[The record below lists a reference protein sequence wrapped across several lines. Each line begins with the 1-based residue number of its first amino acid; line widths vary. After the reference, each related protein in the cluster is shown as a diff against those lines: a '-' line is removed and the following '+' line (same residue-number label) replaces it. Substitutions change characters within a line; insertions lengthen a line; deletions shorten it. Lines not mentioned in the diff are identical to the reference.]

1 MCLPALGL
9 LWAFL
14 GVAVRQGARSGVVAS
29 VPRAPRAQRSP
40 VLRVGAAGA
49 TGWVCVLSRRCLWNV
64 PRSAAPGGGRESCST
79 HCLSARFALMCKL
92 SLSKAFR
99 GRVQTQAPCGEGG
112 VRSQGPS

>member
-14 GVAVRQGARSGVVAS
+14 GVAVRQGARSGGVAS

-49 TGWVCVLSRRCLWNV
+49 TGVGLCAFEALPLECSPLGCAGRREGVMLHALFKR
-64 PRSAAPGGGRESCST
+64 PLCS
-79 HCLSARFALMCKL
+79 H
-92 SLSKAFR
+92 
-99 GRVQTQAPCGEGG
+99 VQT
-112 VRSQGPS
+112 VTV